1 MIISSHD
8 CLLHQIIVSL
18 VRRLSLSQEF
28 LIVEM
33 DYVHEEL
40 DIMNN
45 MKNDIDSQLVVVN
58 NM

>member
-45 MKNDIDSQLVVVN
+45 MNNDIDSQLVVVN